1 MSDMNDKNNK
11 IVCVVGPT
19 ASGKTALSIELA
31 KKLDGEIVSCDS
43 MQIYRGMDIGTA
55 KPTHDEMQGIVHH
68 MLSVVEP
75 SENYSAARYVEDAGK
90 IVDDIIARGKFP
102 IIVGGT
108 GLYVESLV
116 RGTQFAEFHEDKK
129 LRDELF
135 SLYEKN
141 GAAYMHKMLSEVDPE
156 RAAQIHEN
164 NVKRVIRALE
174 VYNATG
180 KTITEHDEKT
190 KEVSPKYDACYIGL
204 MFEERER
211 LYERINLRV
220 DMMIKA
226 GLLDEVKRLL
236 NSGISPSST
245 AMQAIGYKEL
255 TEYFEGKCSLN
266 KAAENIKQASRRYAK
281 RQMTWFRRNKDIN
294 WLAVDKS
301 ENVFDLLQASI
312 NFISFD
318 SI

>member
-1 MSDMNDKNNK
+1 MVKKNNK

-19 ASGKTALSIELA
+19 ASGKTAFSIELA
-31 KKLDGEIVSCDS
+31 KRLDGEIVSCDS

-55 KPTHDEMQGIVHH
+55 KPTPDEMQGVVHH
-68 MLSVVEP
+68 MLSVIEP

-90 IVDDIIARGKFP
+90 ITDDIIARGKLP

-108 GLYVESLV
+108 GLYVDSLV

-129 LRDELF
+129 LRDKLF

-141 GAAYMHKMLSEVDPE
+141 GAGYMHKMLSEVDPE
-156 RAAQIHEN
+156 RASQIHEN

-190 KEVSPKYDACYIGL
+190 KKAPPKYDACYIGL

-220 DMMIKA
+220 DKMIED
-226 GLLDEVKRLL
+226 GLLDEVKKLL
-236 NSGISPSST
+236 DWGISPSST

-255 TEYFEGKCSLN
+255 VEYYNGACTLN
-266 KAAENIKQASRRYAK
+266 EAAENIKQASRHYAK